1 MKFIETVIDT
11 WKTLSNPTL
20 HSTIKRSADGSRL
33 TIEVTTKQYSASI
46 EAWEQAYSMDI
57 TVVELMSNTG
67 VLLSAGEC
75 TSLEEMKERITLLC
89 EMLSKE
95 QFTAILANPVF
106 LRPE

>member
-11 WKTLSNPTL
+11 WKTLSNTAL
-20 HSTIKRSADGSRL
+20 QSTIKRSEDGSKL
-33 TIEVTTKQYSASI
+33 IIEVNTKQYSATI

-57 TVVELMSNTG
+57 TAVELISNTG

-75 TSLEEMKERITLLC
+75 TSLDEITERITLLC

-95 QFTAILANPVF
+95 
-106 LRPE
+106 